1 MDKLLEHYG
10 TQYKIAKA
18 LGVSRAYVCQWFK
31 AGSVPAL
38 MAITIEV
45 DTAGELKAVELVGL
59 ANNNI

>member
-1 MDKLLEHYG
+1 MDKLLSYYG

-38 MAITIEV
+38 MAIMIEI
-45 DTAGELKAVELVGL
+45 DTAGELKAVELVGIT
-59 ANNNI
+59 NNNV